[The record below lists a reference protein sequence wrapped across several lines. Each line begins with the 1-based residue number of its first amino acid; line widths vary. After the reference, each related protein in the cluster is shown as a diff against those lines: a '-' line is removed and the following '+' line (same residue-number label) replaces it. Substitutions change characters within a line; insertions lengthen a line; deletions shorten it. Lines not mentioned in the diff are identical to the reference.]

1 MAALFPKIYDLI
13 DQNPNKH
20 TTLRCHDLISTEGS
34 LNESTQ
40 WGSFSVRPLDPPGIL
55 SLLLSLTDPMYEL
68 GTNSLRKQILREQ
81 LIPLHERIDKELIG
95 RRYPRKKIQDL
106 LANQVTADAPVPS
119 AILNDALAELFQVQI
134 VHIDR
139 RTKKLSFSP
148 PDPRTWQSDRSVYLM
163 GDDYRWIFQPLSQ
176 VGMSTWLSQRE
187 DEGWSISWP
196 TAEGK
201 FEDLKAMAVRQNL
214 LSLNTPKEKKDDL
227 AKRMGRNQSLAHLS
241 GLSFST

>member
-34 LNESTQ
+34 LSESSQ

-55 SLLLSLTDPMYEL
+55 SLLLVLTDPMYEL
-68 GTNSLRKQILREQ
+68 GTNSLRKQILRET

-119 AILNDALAELFQVQI
+119 SILNDALAELFQVQI

-139 RTKKLSFSP
+139 RAKKLSFSP
-148 PDPRTWQSDRSVYLM
+148 PDPRTWQSDRPVYCM
-163 GDDYRWIFQPLSQ
+163 GDEYRWIFQPTSQ
-176 VGMSTWLSQRE
+176 VFLSVWLPQKE
-187 DEGWSISWP
+187 EEGWAVSWP

-201 FEDLKAMAVRQNL
+201 FEDLKAMAVQQNL
-214 LSLNTPKEKKDDL
+214 LSFNSPKEKKDDL
-227 AKRMGRNQSLAHLS
+227 AKRVGRNQSLATLS
-241 GLSFST
+241 GVSFST